1 MAVMMSDRAKAI
13 EPFYVMK
20 ILQQARELESQ
31 GRSIIHMEI
40 GEPDF
45 PSPEIVLK
53 AGKQALDDQLTHY
66 TPANGLPE
74 LRAAIANEYSCQAKV
89 DPERIVVTPGASGA
103 LQLVMAMLL
112 NPGDGI
118 MLADPGYPCNRHI
131 ASLFN
136 ADIQA
141 VAVNEESDYQLT
153 AELVQNNWRENT
165 RVVLIASP
173 SNPTGTLI
181 PQQQLSAIYQLVQ
194 DNGAALI
201 VDEIYHGLV
210 YDQEAV
216 SSLCCGDQLFVIN
229 SFSKYYGMTGW
240 RIGWLVMPDEYIEV
254 ANRLAQN
261 MFLAAPTVS
270 QYAALAALGTE
281 ARKELIRRREIFH
294 QRRDILLPLVEE
306 AGFIVRTLPAGA
318 FYIYADCGA
327 ISDDSLKLCDDLLQ
341 QAGVAIT
348 PGIDFG
354 SNNCKSYVRF
364 SYANTVENL
373 QEGMRRI
380 RQSINKV
387 RSRQKEAAQPG

>member
-1 MAVMMSDRAKAI
+1 MASCLSERAQLI

-31 GRSIIHMEI
+31 GKSIIHMEI

-45 PSPEIVLK
+45 PSPEIVIR
-53 AGKQALDDQLTHY
+53 AGKQALDNQYTHY
-66 TPANGLPE
+66 TAANGLPE
-74 LRAAIANEYSCQAKV
+74 LRAAISKEYSSQVEV

-141 VAVNEESDYQLT
+141 LAVNEDTDYQLSARLV
-153 AELVQNNWRENT
+153 AENWQDNT
-165 RVVLIASP
+165 RLVLIASP

-181 PQQQLSAIYQLVQ
+181 PQQELSAIYQLVQ
-194 DNGAALI
+194 EKGASLV

-210 YDQEAV
+210 YDQQAP
-216 SSLCCGDQLFVIN
+216 SALCNGDRVFVIN

-240 RIGWLVMPDEYIEV
+240 RLGWLVMPGEYVEA

-261 MFLAAPTVS
+261 MFLAAPTIS
-270 QYAALAALGTE
+270 QYAALAALSDE
-281 ARKELIRRREIFH
+281 AREELKRRREIFH
-294 QRRDILLPLVEE
+294 QRRDVLLPLIEQ
-306 AGFIVRTLPAGA
+306 AGFKVRTVPAGA
-318 FYIYADCGA
+318 FYIYADCSE
-327 ISDDSLKLCDDLLQ
+327 ISDDSMDLCEKLLH

-348 PGIDFG
+348 PGADFG
-354 SNNCKSYVRF
+354 SNNSEYYVRF
-364 SYANTVENL
+364 SYANTIENL
-373 QEGMRRI
+373 TEGMRRI
-380 RQSINKV
+380 EKWIVQQTKD
-387 RSRQKEAAQPG
+387 

>member
-1 MAVMMSDRAKAI
+1 MAIMMSDRAKAI
-13 EPFYVMK
+13 KPFYVMK
-20 ILQQARELESQ
+20 ILQQARALESH
-31 GRSIIHMEI
+31 GKSIIHMEI

-45 PSPEIVLK
+45 PSPEIVLQ
-53 AGKQALDDQLTHY
+53 AGKQALDDKLTHY
-66 TPANGLPE
+66 TPANGLLE
-74 LRAAIANEYSCQAKV
+74 LRTAIASEYSGHAMV
-89 DPERIVVTPGASGA
+89 DPERVVVTPGASGA

-136 ADIQA
+136 AEVQA
-141 VAVNEESDYQLT
+141 VAVDEESDYQLT
-153 AELVQNNWRENT
+153 AELVQKNWQDNT

-181 PQQQLSAIYQLVQ
+181 PEQQLSAIYQLVQ
-194 DNGAALI
+194 ENGAALI
-201 VDEIYHGLV
+201 IDEIYHGLV

-216 SSLCCGDQLFVIN
+216 SSLSCGDQVFVIN
-229 SFSKYYGMTGW
+229 SFSKFYGMTGW
-240 RIGWLVMPDEYIEV
+240 RIGWLVMPDDYIEV

-261 MFLAAPTVS
+261 MFLAAPTIS
-270 QYAALAALGTE
+270 QYAALAALSTE

-294 QRRDILLPLVEE
+294 QRRDILLPLIKE

-318 FYIYADCGA
+318 FYIYADCSA
-327 ISDDSLKLCDDLLQ
+327 ISDDSMKLCDDLLQ
-341 QAGVAIT
+341 HAGVAIT

-354 SNNCKSYVRF
+354 SNNSKSYVRF
-364 SYANTVENL
+364 SYANTIENL

-380 RQSINKV
+380 RRSI
-387 RSRQKEAAQPG
+387 S